1 MGGYEE
7 GKGAARCSRAS
18 APAAMFGFKNG
29 AAWVAE
35 DVFVTRD
42 VRGDV
47 MVERWDPQGV
57 RFAVVRRD
65 SEGFMRAMWFKL
77 NEIAVDD
84 MPESAL

>member
-1 MGGYEE
+1 MARYEE
-7 GKGAARCSRAS
+7 DKGAGGRTRAS
-18 APAAMFGFKNG
+18 VPAAMFGFKNG
-29 AAWVAE
+29 AAWVAH

-47 MVERWDPQGV
+47 LVERWDGQGV

-77 NEIAVDD
+77 SEIALDGI
-84 MPESAL
+84 PESAL